1 MIHSDD
7 GQFTLTMYDLSCA
20 LGVSRTTL
28 WRFLHRQKMEHV
40 RIEGVQ
46 HYAVSDVVTRL
57 RQHPKYQPAT
67 GITLLFKDQQRRL
80 AREHE
85 AQAKYDT

>member
-20 LGVSRTTL
+20 LGISRTTL
-28 WRFLHRQKMEHV
+28 WRFLHRQEMAHV
-40 RIEGVQ
+40 RFEGVK

-57 RQHPKYQPAT
+57 RQHPKYSPAT
-67 GITLLFKDQQRRL
+67 EITLLCIDQQRRQT
-80 AREHE
+80 RQHE
-85 AQAKYDT
+85 AQ